1 MLPITARINKFRL
14 NSLSKMDTFNPRF
27 DIEKIFRQGKRKSSN
42 CPNLR
47 I

>member
-1 MLPITARINKFRL
+1 MLPITARINNSDF
-14 NSLSKMDTFNPRF
+14 SLSKMDTFNPRF

-42 CPNLR
+42 YPNLR